1 MGKGSTNKSS
11 KHQLLCCSNIKWKF
25 HEISM
30 LGSSSIQI
38 SVKTNPN
45 FRRAMKPARSQLS
58 GCHDFQLAKVR
69 VRYTF
74 KVGEKGDPVTNHNF
88 SQTNHQIQYYSIHLC
103 LVFNDVTFKSYSIHG
118 WFSGLERHFKVNFL
132 ERQVSASVS
141 LCLAPL
147 SKPGHPATVP
157 LESLKFGMN
166 RGFQQ
171 TVQRSFGLN
180 FF

>member
-74 KVGEKGDPVTNHNF
+74 KVGEKGDPVANHNF

-118 WFSGLERHFKVNFL
+118 FSGFGTPFWSIFWNARYRHQFL
-132 ERQVSASVS
+132 CAWH
-141 LCLAPL
+141 LCRSQAILPL
-147 SKPGHPATVP
+147 CHWKA
-157 LESLKFGMN
+157 
-166 RGFQQ
+166 
-171 TVQRSFGLN
+171 LN
-180 FF
+180 LG